1 VLVAIMKKNLRLEQR
16 LYTILQILSVTI
28 SDKMSIFQVFTE
40 NDYKNIIATP
50 DIQLKICDS

>member
-1 VLVAIMKKNLRLEQR
+1 MKKNLRLEQR